1 MVIMENRPVAD
12 VALAKSDQ
20 KVAGGAG
27 RRLIVS
33 LSLGGACDCR
43 QFLLGTKLSSRGLWA

>member
-1 MVIMENRPVAD
+1 MVIMGNRPVAD

-20 KVAGGAG
+20 VVAGGAG
-27 RRLIVS
+27 RRLIII

-43 QFLLGTKLSSRGLWA
+43 QFLLGTELG